1 MNNPDLMY
9 GVCALCGML
18 GGMLS
23 GAMIVV
29 KYIVRREKTKQKE
42 PNDHIQIVFD
52 GTTTT
57 INGHVL

>member
-9 GVCALCGML
+9 GVCVLCGML

-23 GAMIVV
+23 GAVIVT
-29 KYIVRREKTKQKE
+29 KYIAHRKKIKQGE

-57 INGHVL
+57 INGRVF